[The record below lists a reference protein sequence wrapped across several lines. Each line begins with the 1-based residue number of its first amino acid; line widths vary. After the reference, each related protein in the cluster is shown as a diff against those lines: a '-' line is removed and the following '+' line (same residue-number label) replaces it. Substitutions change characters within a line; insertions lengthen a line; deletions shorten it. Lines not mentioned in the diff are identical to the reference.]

1 MIVHPNARKLSHKGG
16 AFSPVC
22 NMQKCSKVQVK
33 YVGPPHKHYNNNLEQ
48 IVPFHL
54 CILSLVVL
62 QNSETSK
69 ERKLFILL
77 ERRKSDSFT

>member
-22 NMQKCSKVQVK
+22 NMQKCGKVQVK

-54 CILSLVVL
+54 CILSFVVL
-62 QNSETSK
+62 QNSEGSGKREVIYFARK
-69 ERKLFILL
+69 EK
-77 ERRKSDSFT
+77 T